1 MCTMNATPKVAK
13 WGEPPPMDT
22 GLSGHLKTGQM
33 WSVQNRPKEVGREL
47 GCFNLPPLGE
57 ASLFSYANCVDHT

>member
-1 MCTMNATPKVAK
+1 MKGKSICVLIFIFASAV
-13 WGEPPPMDT
+13 
-22 GLSGHLKTGQM
+22 LSGHLKTGQM